1 MFRTFRRPLVLVA
14 AATVAI
20 AACTTSTPA
29 APALTDARE
38 ILTRSIGT
46 FKDVKSLHLHADVSG
61 QVKID
66 LSGKGNGGAVDLKGT
81 TADGDID
88 ITNKKAHLSFG
99 VPLLFGVTGDL
110 ILIDQTS
117 YMKISLFG
125 PKYEK
130 SEAKP
135 GPSASAPAMDVQKAI
150 DEVGKFLDQPGVSP
164 TRQADEKCG
173 DGDCYRVSLNLTS
186 DQLASVTSALG
197 TAPPSGTG
205 TVDVW
210 VQKNDLHPVKMTIA
224 AEGGDQ
230 GTIAVTLTLS
240 NYDAP
245 LTINAP
251 PDAEIAPAAT

>member
-1 MFRTFRRPLVLVA
+1 MFRTFRRSLFLVA

-61 QVKID
+61 AVKID
-66 LSGKGNGGAVDLKGT
+66 LSGTGNGGSVDLKGT

-88 ITNKKAHLSFG
+88 IANKKAHLSFG

-110 ILIDQTS
+110 ILIDQTT
-117 YMKISLFG
+117 YMKISLLG

-130 SEAKP
+130 SEPKP
-135 GPSASAPAMDVQKAI
+135 GAVASAAPMDVQKVI
-150 DEVGKFLDQPGVSP
+150 DEMSKFLDQPGVSP

-173 DGDCYRVSLNLTS
+173 DRDCYRVSLNLTS
-186 DQLASVTSALG
+186 AQLGNVTDALG
-197 TAPPSGTG
+197 SAVPSGTG
-205 TVDVW
+205 TIDVW

-224 AEGGDQ
+224 ADGGDQ
-230 GTIAVTLTLS
+230 GTIAVTLTMS

-251 PDAEIAPAAT
+251 PDAEIAPSAT

>member
-1 MFRTFRRPLVLVA
+1 MFRTLRRPLFLVA

-20 AACTTSTPA
+20 AACSSGTPA

-46 FKDVKSLHLHADVSG
+46 FKEVKSLHLHADVGG

-66 LSGKGNGGAVDLKGT
+66 LSGKGNGGPVDLKGS

-88 ITNKKAHLSFG
+88 IANEKAHSSFG
-99 VPLLFGVTGDL
+99 VPLLLGVTGDL
-110 ILIDQTS
+110 IVIGQTT

-125 PKYEK
+125 TKYEK

-135 GPSASAPAMDVQKAI
+135 GPAASTPAMDVLKAI

-173 DGDCYRVSLNLTS
+173 DRDCYRVSLNLTS
-186 DQLASVTSALG
+186 AQLGNVTSALG
-197 TAPPSGTG
+197 SAAPSGTG

-210 VQKNDLHPVKMTIA
+210 VQKSDLHPVKMTIT
-224 AEGGDQ
+224 AEGGD
-230 GTIAVTLTLS
+230 
-240 NYDAP
+240 
-245 LTINAP
+245 
-251 PDAEIAPAAT
+251 